1 MIHVPSC
8 AVRGKDLF
16 SGEPAM
22 QMQDYFKNRQGVGVL
37 STADGDG
44 KVDAAIY
51 AKPHFIADGTIAFI
65 MRDRLT
71 HKNINENPHAVYLFI
86 ENAGGYKGVRLF
98 LQKVREDDDAE
109 LIKQMTRR
117 CLTAEEDAA
126 KGPKFLVYF
135 EVVKTLQLIGGE
147 NPDLGPG

>member
-1 MIHVPSC
+1 MH
-8 AVRGKDLF
+8 
-16 SGEPAM
+16 M
-22 QMQDYFKNRQGVGVL
+22 QEYFENRQGVGVL
-37 STADGDG
+37 STADNDG

-51 AKPHFIADGTIAFI
+51 AKPHVLADGTIAFI

-71 HKNINENPHAVYLFI
+71 HKNITANPYAVYLFI
-86 ENAGGYKGVRLF
+86 ENAGGYKGIRLF
-98 LQKVREDDDAE
+98 LKKVREDDDAE

-135 EVVKTLQLIGGE
+135 EVEKTLNLIGGDS
-147 NPDLGPG
+147 PDISLG

>member
-1 MIHVPSC
+1 MH
-8 AVRGKDLF
+8 
-16 SGEPAM
+16 M
-22 QMQDYFKNRQGVGVL
+22 QEYFENRQGVGVL
-37 STADGDG
+37 STADNDG

-51 AKPHFIADGTIAFI
+51 AKPHVMADGTIAFI

-71 HKNINENPHAVYLFI
+71 HKNITANPYAVYLFI

-98 LQKVREDDDAE
+98 LKKVREDDDAE

-135 EVVKTLQLIGGE
+135 EVEKILNLIGGDS
-147 NPDLGPG
+147 PDISPG

>member
-1 MIHVPSC
+1 MH
-8 AVRGKDLF
+8 
-16 SGEPAM
+16 M
-22 QMQDYFKNRQGVGVL
+22 QEYFENRQGVGVM
-37 STADGDG
+37 STADNEG

-51 AKPHFIADGTIAFI
+51 AKPHVLADGTIAFI

-71 HKNINENPHAVYLFI
+71 HKNITANPYAVYLFI

-98 LQKVREDDDAE
+98 LKKVREDDDAE

-135 EVVKTLQLIGGE
+135 EVEKTLNLIGGDS
-147 NPDLGPG
+147 PDISLG

>member
-1 MIHVPSC
+1 MH
-8 AVRGKDLF
+8 
-16 SGEPAM
+16 M
-22 QMQDYFKNRQGVGVL
+22 QEYFENRQGVGVL
-37 STADGDG
+37 STADNDG

-51 AKPHFIADGTIAFI
+51 AKPHVLADGTIAFI

-71 HKNINENPHAVYLFI
+71 HKNITANPYAVYLFI

-98 LQKVREDDDAE
+98 LKKVREDDDAG

-135 EVVKTLQLIGGE
+135 EVEKTLNLIGGDS
-147 NPDLGPG
+147 PDISLG

>member
-1 MIHVPSC
+1 MH
-8 AVRGKDLF
+8 
-16 SGEPAM
+16 M
-22 QMQDYFKNRQGVGVL
+22 QEYFENRQGAGVL
-37 STADGDG
+37 STADSDG

-51 AKPHFIADGTIAFI
+51 AKPHVMADGTIAFI

-71 HKNINENPHAVYLFI
+71 HKNITANPHAVYLFV

-98 LQKVREDDDAE
+98 LKKVREDDDAE

-135 EVVKTLQLIGGE
+135 EVEKTLNLIGGDS
-147 NPDLGPG
+147 PDISLG

>member
-1 MIHVPSC
+1 
-8 AVRGKDLF
+8 
-16 SGEPAM
+16 M
-22 QMQDYFKNRQGVGVL
+22 QEYFENRQGVGVL
-37 STADGDG
+37 STADNDG

-51 AKPHFIADGTIAFI
+51 AKPHVLADGTIAFI

-71 HKNINENPHAVYLFI
+71 HKNITANPYAVYLFI

-98 LQKVREDDDAE
+98 LKKVREDDDAE

-135 EVVKTLQLIGGE
+135 EVEKTLNLIGGDS
-147 NPDLGPG
+147 PDISLG

>member
-1 MIHVPSC
+1 MH
-8 AVRGKDLF
+8 
-16 SGEPAM
+16 M
-22 QMQDYFKNRQGVGVL
+22 QEYFENRQGVGVL
-37 STADGDG
+37 STADSDG

-51 AKPHFIADGTIAFI
+51 AKPHVTADGTIAFI

-71 HKNINENPHAVYLFI
+71 HKNITANPHAVYLFI

-98 LQKVREDDDAE
+98 LKKVREDDDAE

-135 EVVKTLQLIGGE
+135 EVEKTLNLIGGDS
-147 NPDLGPG
+147 PDISLG